1 MVAGN
6 GVGSVTV
13 LGLILPRRSR
23 FVWLL
28 VIAMLVSL
36 LSVAGQNTPAMAAVG
51 TASISGTVQGQGTP
65 NVDLA
70 GVLVSARS
78 TNGFYFRSGSDA
90 YTGADGSYT
99 ISNLP
104 AGTYTLSFQVVDS
117 GPGMNYVSTYLGG
130 KSAIAAGD
138 RFTVGAGESVAG
150 KNVVLA
156 IGATISGHVD
166 HPGNGSAGVQ
176 VYSAGNASDFNPGV
190 QVDNSGNYTIN
201 RVGTGSF
208 TLNFYGYGA
217 ASQYWNNKPT
227 LDVANYFD
235 VAAGQTIT
243 GKDAQL
249 VAGGVIT
256 GNVQGLGSPNTVL
269 GGVTVSAFLLSGGG
283 TPSSSSFTDA
293 EGNYTIPDLTAG
305 TYSLSFSPRS
315 DQSYQKQW
323 WEDKATQATAVSFA
337 VASGQV
343 VSGMNAVL
351 TPSTSIS
358 GNVTGQGTPN
368 TNLQNVWVTAHL
380 ADGSSAGT
388 SVTGADGGYT
398 IRDLTAGSYTL
409 SFTTYDGTHLS
420 QWWSGKPSQSVAD
433 FFSVTAG
440 QQVTGK
446 DIVLPVGATI
456 SGNVTGA
463 GSPNVTLQNVSVD
476 AVDPAGNFVSSAST
490 DVNGNYTV
498 NGLPTGSYT
507 LRFSTNG
514 LDNFATE
521 WWNGKTSPGT
531 ADFFSVTAGQQLM
544 GKDIVLPVGATI
556 SGTITSTSGVRL
568 DGTVAVYLAAGA
580 GDTNATLVASS
591 AEVGGSYSIPGLPAG
606 SYKLGFTTD
615 STGFSLSGS
624 LLPSD
629 PYLSQWYQGK
639 YSFGTAIPVVSTAGQ
654 AVGGI
659 NFVIENP
666 TFADVSDPTY
676 AFYNYIQW
684 MSSSGVSTG
693 TVQPSGK
700 PLYRPSNAV
709 SRQAMASFLY
719 KLSGETFVAPTVT
732 TFADVDSSATFF
744 TAIEWM
750 ASKGISTGTVQPAG
764 KPFYKPTDAVSR
776 SAMALF
782 LARYS
787 HANISAAP
795 TVASFAD
802 VPLDAPSAAAIKW
815 MKDTGI
821 STGTVQPSGLALYKP
836 SDPVSRSAMAAF
848 LYRMVHLVTAG

>member
-51 TASISGTVQGQGTP
+51 TASISGTVQGQGIP

-70 GVLVSARS
+70 GVLASALPTDGYS
-78 TNGFYFRSGSDA
+78 FQSGSDA

-104 AGTYTLSFQVVDS
+104 AGTYTMSFQVVVS

-138 RFTVGAGESVAG
+138 RFAVGAGESLAG
-150 KNVVLA
+150 KNIVLA

-190 QVDNSGNYTIN
+190 QVDNSGDYTIN

-227 LDVANYFD
+227 FDVANFFD

-249 VAGGVIT
+249 VAEGVIT

-269 GGVTVSAFLLSGGG
+269 GGVTVSAFLLGGG
-283 TPSSSSFTDA
+283 GIASTSSFTDA
-293 EGNYTIPDLTAG
+293 QGNYTIRDLTAG
-305 TYSLSFSPRS
+305 TYTLSFSPRS

-343 VSGMNAVL
+343 VSGMSAVL

-358 GNVTGQGTPN
+358 GTVTGQGTPN
-368 TNLQNVWVTAHL
+368 TNLQYVLVAAYL

-409 SFTTYDGTHLS
+409 SFTALDGTHLS
-420 QWWSGKPSQSVAD
+420 QWWSGKPSQSAAD

-456 SGNVTGA
+456 SG
-463 GSPNVTLQNVSVD
+463 
-476 AVDPAGNFVSSAST
+476 
-490 DVNGNYTV
+490 TV
-498 NGLPTGSYT
+498 
-507 LRFSTNG
+507 
-514 LDNFATE
+514 
-521 WWNGKTSPGT
+521 
-531 ADFFSVTAGQQLM
+531 
-544 GKDIVLPVGATI
+544 
-556 SGTITSTSGVRL
+556 TSTSGVRL
-568 DGTVAVYLAAGA
+568 DGMVAVYLAAGA

-591 AEVGGSYSIPGLPAG
+591 PEIGGSYSIPGLPAG

-700 PLYRPSNAV
+700 PLYKPSNAV

-732 TFADVDSSATFF
+732 TFADVDSSATFY